1 MMGTIRT
8 GNMDASRS
16 HPPFLFPKFWCL
28 FDVKLLAY
36 DVFFNIPMGFV
47 AHSSTLLFYY
57 ALLKNHVTN
66 CIFSKV
72 DLRQKK

>member
-36 DVFFNIPMGFV
+36 DGFFNIPMGFV
-47 AHSSTLLFYY
+47 A
-57 ALLKNHVTN
+57 
-66 CIFSKV
+66 
-72 DLRQKK
+72 